1 MSQIDKTTLWKIFNA
16 TYLEVIL
23 FFVVLA
29 LCIWL
34 ILWIKSIL
42 QKDEN
47 LAVNDQLIL
56 NQMAELYRQGDLSE
70 EEFRSIKSRV
80 SESLKSSYLSETKTE
95 NQEGE
100 AEASKEDETEK
111 TKDEEIES

>member
-1 MSQIDKTTLWKIFNA
+1 MNRIDKSTLWKIFNA
-16 TYLEVIL
+16 TYFQVII

-70 EEFRSIKSRV
+70 EEFRSIKGRV
-80 SESLKSSYLSETKTE
+80 SESLKASFLPEKKNDVE
-95 NQEGE
+95 NTTQ
-100 AEASKEDETEK
+100 EDETDN
-111 TKDEEIES
+111 TRDEEVDT